1 MKMNALPSTTTI
13 PLKWRFPSRVAWF
26 TLAIG
31 CFIIFIVGTIHM
43 IQTPPPSCTAPEA
56 SCPFNT
62 SVTQEDIAIAAEM
75 NIPFS
80 LLFVGLFFSI
90 SARLSVAIVG
100 MIIFWRRSTD
110 WVALLFAGALMT
122 VLLEGVEVSGSLKIL
137 NHLLFALGIAL
148 FFPLPFIFPNGRFI
162 PTRLRWP
169 TVLLTIVYSIG
180 YALFVSEPQFALPS
194 GILTLIW
201 FIMSIYAILFR
212 YFRVSNAIERQQ
224 TKWVVFGLLITMVA
238 ASYYTFFYTS
248 FPPSQ
253 PSQGRVIAFLI
264 NMPLYLICYFL
275 LGLSILVAMLRY
287 RLWGIDALIRR
298 TLQYGLLSAA
308 LVTIYF
314 GSVILIQ
321 RVISGINGQ
330 TQPSS
335 LTVVISTLLIA
346 ILFNPIRSRIQ
357 KFIDRRFYRSKYN
370 TAQILAQFAAKA
382 MDEVDID
389 CLANSMLVVV
399 EETLQPERI
408 SLWLQREERTITKRL
423 EPDSNELYPGLS

>member
-1 MKMNALPSTTTI
+1 
-13 PLKWRFPSRVAWF
+13 
-26 TLAIG
+26 
-31 CFIIFIVGTIHM
+31 
-43 IQTPPPSCTAPEA
+43 
-56 SCPFNT
+56 
-62 SVTQEDIAIAAEM
+62 
-75 NIPFS
+75 
-80 LLFVGLFFSI
+80 
-90 SARLSVAIVG
+90 
-100 MIIFWRRSTD
+100 
-110 WVALLFAGALMT
+110 
-122 VLLEGVEVSGSLKIL
+122 
-137 NHLLFALGIAL
+137 
-148 FFPLPFIFPNGRFI
+148 
-162 PTRLRWP
+162 
-169 TVLLTIVYSIG
+169 
-180 YALFVSEPQFALPS
+180 
-194 GILTLIW
+194 
-201 FIMSIYAILFR
+201 
-212 YFRVSNAIERQQ
+212 
-224 TKWVVFGLLITMVA
+224 
-238 ASYYTFFYTS
+238 
-248 FPPSQ
+248 
-253 PSQGRVIAFLI
+253 
-264 NMPLYLICYFL
+264 MPLYLICYFL

-370 TAQILAQFAAKA
+370 SAQILAQFAAKA